1 MCKILRKIIAIIC
14 INRIFSLNLQRI
26 SVNLN
31 FDIVMKL
38 KTEHIDRTFWG
49 LFIALIVVA
58 IIALFSASSTLVY
71 MHHSALGP
79 IGQQMFYIVLGVIA
93 AYGIQFIPT
102 YWVRFGGYILLG
114 ISTLLLYSTM
124 IPGNPLVVTI
134 NGAARWVRIAGITF
148 QPSELAKLSL
158 IIVVADQLA
167 RIRNEADKTKYFYRT
182 LIIAAVV
189 MLPIMVS
196 NLSTAVLIGLIV
208 FCLWVL
214 ARIPWKYTLSV
225 VGIAVLVLGLGYAIV
240 EFGFVRP
247 GRQMHGPF
255 KRATT
260 WVARLDRHFV
270 DDGTSKYVLTDE
282 NIQEVYSS
290 VAIAR
295 GGTSPIGVLP
305 GNSKERDYLPLA
317 FADYIFAIIVEES
330 GLIGAGFLIFLYLAI
345 LFRACNVSSRYSD
358 MPAMLMTMGLA
369 LMITCQ
375 ALISMLVAVGL
386 GPVTG
391 QPLPLVSRG
400 GTSVLITSIYFGIMM
415 GVSREQN
422 ELRERVQ
429 ETIDSSLDDAP
440 IVTVE

>member
-1 MCKILRKIIAIIC
+1 MKKI
-14 INRIFSLNLQRI
+14 NWQ
-26 SVNLN
+26 
-31 FDIVMKL
+31 
-38 KTEHIDRTFWG
+38 HIDRTYWG
-49 LFIALIVVA
+49 LFIALIIVA

-71 MHHSALGP
+71 SHHSALGP
-79 IGQQMFYIVLGVIA
+79 IGQQMVFIVLGVIA
-93 AYGIQFIPT
+93 AFGIQFIPT
-102 YWVRFGGYILLG
+102 NWVRLGGYVLLG
-114 ISTLLLYSTM
+114 ISTLLVFSTM
-124 IPGNPLVVTI
+124 IPGNPLTVTV

-158 IIVVADQLA
+158 IIVIADQLA
-167 RIRNEADKTKYFYRT
+167 RIRTEEDKKKYFFRT

-189 MLPIMVS
+189 MLPIMAS
-196 NLSTAVLIGLIV
+196 NLSTAVLIGLII
-208 FCLWVL
+208 FCLWIL

-225 VGIAVLVLGLGYAIV
+225 VGIALLVLGLGYTIV

-260 WVARLDRHFV
+260 WVSRIDRHLV
-270 DDGTSKYVLTDE
+270 HSDESKYVLTDE
-282 NIQEVYSS
+282 NIQEVYSA

-295 GGTSPIGVLP
+295 GGSSPFGVLP

-317 FADYIFAIIVEES
+317 FADYIFAIFVEES
-330 GLIGAGFLIFLYLAI
+330 GIVGAAFLIFIYLAI

-391 QPLPLVSRG
+391 QPLPLISRG

-415 GVSREQN
+415 GVSREQLV
-422 ELRERVQ
+422 LRDRVQ
-429 ETIDSSLDDAP
+429 ETKEKSEEDVP
-440 IVTVE
+440 IVTLE

>member
-1 MCKILRKIIAIIC
+1 MKKP
-14 INRIFSLNLQRI
+14 NLA
-26 SVNLN
+26 N
-31 FDIVMKL
+31 
-38 KTEHIDRTFWG
+38 IDRTYWW
-49 LFIALIVVA
+49 LFALLIAVA

-71 MHHSALGP
+71 SHHSALGP
-79 IGQQMFYIVLGVIA
+79 IGQQMFFIVLGVIA
-93 AYGIQFIPT
+93 AFGIQYIPS
-102 YWVRFGGYILLG
+102 YWVRFGGYALLG
-114 ISTLLLYSTM
+114 LSTLLVYSTM

-167 RIRNEADKTKYFYRT
+167 RIRSEADKSKYFYRT
-182 LIIAAVV
+182 LIIAAIV
-189 MLPIMVS
+189 MLPIMAS
-196 NLSTAVLIGLIV
+196 NLSTAVLIGLII

-225 VGIAVLVLGLGYAIV
+225 VGIAIIALCLGYAIV

-247 GRQMHGPF
+247 GRPMHGPF

-260 WVARLDRHFV
+260 WVSRIDRHLQITN
-270 DDGTSKYVLTDE
+270 DQSPITNKYVLTDD
-282 NIQEVYSS
+282 NIQEVYAS

-295 GGTSPIGVLP
+295 GGASPLGVLP

-330 GLIGAGFLIFLYLAI
+330 GVLGAGFVIFLYLAI
-345 LFRACNVSSRYSD
+345 LFRACNISSRYSD

-391 QPLPLVSRG
+391 QPLPLISRG
-400 GTSVLITSIYFGIMM
+400 GTSVLITSVYFGILM
-415 GVSREQN
+415 GVSREQT
-422 ELRERVQ
+422 ELRERVNLTR
-429 ETIDSSLDDAP
+429 EESATDAP
-440 IVTVE
+440 IVTLE

>member
-1 MCKILRKIIAIIC
+1 MK
-14 INRIFSLNLQRI
+14 LNL
-26 SVNLN
+26 SN
-31 FDIVMKL
+31 
-38 KTEHIDRTFWG
+38 IDRTFWG
-49 LFIALIVVA
+49 LFITLIVVA

-71 MHHSALGP
+71 MQHTALGP
-79 IGQQMFYIVLGVIA
+79 IGQQIFFIVLGLIA
-93 AYGIQFIPT
+93 AFFIQFIPT
-102 YWVRFGGYILLG
+102 YWVRFGGYILL
-114 ISTLLLYSTM
+114 IVSTLLVYSTM

-167 RIRNEADKTKYFYRT
+167 RIRTEDDKRKYFYRT
-182 LIIAAVV
+182 LIISGLV
-189 MLPIMVS
+189 MLPIMAS

-208 FCLWVL
+208 FCLWIL

-225 VGIAVLVLGLGYAIV
+225 VGIAILVLGLGYAIV

-247 GRQMHGPF
+247 HREMHGPF

-260 WVARLDRHFV
+260 WVARIDRHFV
-270 DDGTSKYVLTDE
+270 DEGASKYQLTDE
-282 NIQEVYSS
+282 NIQEVYAA

-295 GGTSPIGVLP
+295 GGTTPVGVLP
-305 GNSKERDYLPLA
+305 GNSKERNYLPLA

-330 GLIGAGFLIFLYLAI
+330 GIIGAAFLIFLYLAI

-391 QPLPLVSRG
+391 QPLPLISRG

-415 GVSREQN
+415 GVSREQLV
-422 ELRERVQ
+422 LRERVN
-429 ETIDSSLDDAP
+429 ETTIESQDDAP
-440 IVTVE
+440 IVTLE

>member
-1 MCKILRKIIAIIC
+1 MKKIDF
-14 INRIFSLNLQRI
+14 NN
-26 SVNLN
+26 
-31 FDIVMKL
+31 
-38 KTEHIDRTFWG
+38 IDRTFWA
-49 LFIALIVVA
+49 LFLALIVVA

-79 IGQQMFYIVLGVIA
+79 IGQQMFFIILGIA
-93 AYGIQFIPT
+93 AAFGIQFLPT
-102 YWVRFGGYILLG
+102 YWVRIGGYALLVV
-114 ISTLLLYSTM
+114 STLLVFSTM

-158 IIVVADQLA
+158 IIVIADQLA
-167 RIRNEADKTKYFYRT
+167 RIRTEADKQKYFYRT

-189 MLPIMVS
+189 MLPIMAS
-196 NLSTAVLIGLIV
+196 NLSTAVLIGLII
-208 FCLWVL
+208 FCLWIL

-225 VGIAVLVLGLGYAIV
+225 LGIAIVVLGLGYAIV

-247 GRQMHGPF
+247 GRAMHGPF

-260 WVARLDRHFV
+260 WVARIDRHFEH
-270 DDGTSKYVLTDE
+270 DDSSKYVLTDE

-330 GLIGAGFLIFLYLAI
+330 GIVGAFGLIFIYLAI
-345 LFRACNVSSRYSD
+345 LFRACNISSRYND

-391 QPLPLVSRG
+391 QPLPLISRG

-415 GVSREQN
+415 AVSREQKELQNRVN
-422 ELRERVQ
+422 ETKE
-429 ETIDSSLDDAP
+429 ESLEDAP
-440 IVTVE
+440 IVTLE

>member
-1 MCKILRKIIAIIC
+1 MTKP
-14 INRIFSLNLQRI
+14 NLQ
-26 SVNLN
+26 N
-31 FDIVMKL
+31 
-38 KTEHIDRTFWG
+38 IDRTFWG
-49 LFIALIVVA
+49 LFIMLIAVA

-71 MHHSALGP
+71 SHHSALGP
-79 IGQQMFYIVLGVIA
+79 IGQQMFFIILGVA
-93 AYGIQFIPT
+93 AAFGIQYIPS
-102 YWVRFGGYILLG
+102 YWVRFGGYALLG
-114 ISTLLLYSTM
+114 ISTLLVYATM

-167 RIRNEADKTKYFYRT
+167 RIKTEDDKRKYFYRT
-182 LIIAAVV
+182 LIIAALV
-189 MLPIMVS
+189 MLPIMAS
-196 NLSTAVLIGLIV
+196 NLSTAILIGLII
-208 FCLWVL
+208 FCLWIL
-214 ARIPWKYTLSV
+214 ARIPWRYTMSV
-225 VGIAVLVLGLGYAIV
+225 VGIAVVLLGLGYAIV

-247 GRQMHGPF
+247 NRPMHGPF

-260 WVARLDRHFV
+260 WVSRLDRHFEPN
-270 DDGTSKYVLTDE
+270 DGSKYVLTDE
-282 NIQEVYSS
+282 NIQEVYAS

-295 GGTSPIGVLP
+295 GGASPLGVLP

-330 GLIGAGFLIFLYLAI
+330 GVLGAGFVIFLYLAI
-345 LFRACNVSSRYSD
+345 LFRACNISSRYSD

-391 QPLPLVSRG
+391 QPLPLISRG
-400 GTSVLITSIYFGIMM
+400 GTSVLITSIYFGILM
-415 GVSREQN
+415 GVSREQT
-422 ELRERVQ
+422 ELRARVN
-429 ETIDSSLDDAP
+429 ETREESAEDAP
-440 IVTVE
+440 IVTLE

>member
-1 MCKILRKIIAIIC
+1 
-14 INRIFSLNLQRI
+14 
-26 SVNLN
+26 
-31 FDIVMKL
+31 MKFEF
-38 KTEHIDRTFWG
+38 KNIDRTFWG
-49 LFIALIVVA
+49 LFITLIVVA
-58 IIALFSASSTLVY
+58 VIALFSASSTLVY

-79 IGQQMFYIVLGVIA
+79 IGQQMLFIVLGIA
-93 AYGIQFIPT
+93 AAFAIQFIPT
-102 YWVRFGGYILLG
+102 YWVRFCGYGLLVV
-114 ISTLLLYSTM
+114 SALLVYSTM

-167 RIRNEADKTKYFYRT
+167 RIRTEEDKRKYFYRT
-182 LIIAAVV
+182 LIIAGVV
-189 MLPIMVS
+189 MLPVMAS
-196 NLSTAVLIGLIV
+196 NLSTAVLIGLII
-208 FCLWVL
+208 FCLWIL

-225 VGIAVLVLGLGYAIV
+225 VGIALLVLGLGYSIV

-247 GRQMHGPF
+247 KREMHGPF

-260 WVARLDRHFV
+260 WVARIDRHFEH
-270 DDGTSKYVLTDE
+270 DGASKYELTDE
-282 NIQEVYSS
+282 NIQEVYSA

-330 GLIGAGFLIFLYLAI
+330 GVIGAGFLIFLYLAI

-391 QPLPLVSRG
+391 QPLPLISRG

-415 GVSREQN
+415 GVSREQM

-429 ETIDSSLDDAP
+429 ETIESSIDDAP
-440 IVTVE
+440 IVTIE

>member
-1 MCKILRKIIAIIC
+1 MPK
-14 INRIFSLNLQRI
+14 LNYK
-26 SVNLN
+26 N
-31 FDIVMKL
+31 
-38 KTEHIDRTFWG
+38 IDRTFWG
-49 LFIALIVVA
+49 LFILLIVVA

-71 MHHSALGP
+71 MKHSALGP
-79 IGQQMFYIVLGVIA
+79 IGQQMFFIVLGIA
-93 AYGIQFIPT
+93 AAFVIQFIPS
-102 YWVRFGGYILLG
+102 YWIRFGGYILLA
-114 ISTLLLYSTM
+114 ISTLLVYSTM
-124 IPGNPLVVTI
+124 IPHNPFVVSI

-167 RIRNEADKTKYFYRT
+167 RIRTEEDKWKYFLRT
-182 LIIAAVV
+182 LIITGVV
-189 MLPIMVS
+189 ALPIMAS
-196 NLSTAVLIGLIV
+196 NLSTAILICGIV

-225 VGIAVLVLGLGYAIV
+225 VGIAVVVLMLGYLLV
-240 EFGFVRP
+240 EFAFVRP
-247 GRQMHGPF
+247 GHEMHGPF

-260 WVARLDRHFV
+260 WVSRIDRHFAD
-270 DDGTSKYVLTDE
+270 DDGGSKYQLTDD
-282 NIQEVYSS
+282 NIQEVYAS

-295 GGTSPIGVLP
+295 GGTTPLGVFP

-330 GLIGAGFLIFLYLAI
+330 GVIGASFLIFLYLAI

-358 MPAMLMTMGLA
+358 MPAMLMVMGLA

-391 QPLPLVSRG
+391 QPLPLISRG
-400 GTSVLITSIYFGIMM
+400 GTSVLITS
-415 GVSREQN
+415 VS
-422 ELRERVQ
+422 
-429 ETIDSSLDDAP
+429 
-440 IVTVE
+440 

>member
-1 MCKILRKIIAIIC
+1 MNKP
-14 INRIFSLNLQRI
+14 NLK
-26 SVNLN
+26 N
-31 FDIVMKL
+31 
-38 KTEHIDRTFWG
+38 IDRTFWVIF
-49 LFIALIVVA
+49 LALIVVA
-58 IIALFSASSTLVY
+58 VIALFSASSTLVY
-71 MHHSALGP
+71 SNHSALGP
-79 IGQQMFYIVLGVIA
+79 IGQQIFYIVLGIAA

-102 YWVRFGGYILLG
+102 YWVRFGGYALLAL
-114 ISTLLLYSTM
+114 STLLVYSTM

-134 NGAARWVRIAGITF
+134 NGAARWVRIAEITF

-167 RIRNEADKTKYFYRT
+167 RIRTEEDKKKYFYRT
-182 LIIAAVV
+182 LILSGVV
-189 MLPIMVS
+189 MLPVMLS

-208 FCLWVL
+208 FFLWIL

-225 VGIAVLVLGLGYAIV
+225 VGIAVLVLALGYVIV
-240 EFGFVRP
+240 EFGFVRT
-247 GRQMHGPF
+247 GKEMHGPF

-260 WVARLDRHFV
+260 WVARIDRHFT
-270 DDGTSKYVLTDE
+270 DDGTSKYVQTDD
-282 NIQEVYSS
+282 NIQEFYSS

-295 GGTSPIGVLP
+295 GGTSPFGVLP

-330 GLIGAGFLIFLYLAI
+330 GIIGAGFLIFLYLAV

-358 MPAMLMTMGLA
+358 MPSMLMTMGLA

-375 ALISMLVAVGL
+375 ALISMLVAVGI

-400 GTSVLITSIYFGIMM
+400 GTSVLITAVYFGIMM
-415 GVSREQN
+415 GVSREQV
-422 ELRERVQ
+422 ELRERVK
-429 ETIDSSLDDAP
+429 ETKDSSIDDAP
-440 IVTVE
+440 VVTLE

>member
-1 MCKILRKIIAIIC
+1 MKRP
-14 INRIFSLNLQRI
+14 NLQ
-26 SVNLN
+26 N
-31 FDIVMKL
+31 
-38 KTEHIDRTFWG
+38 IDRTYWW
-49 LFIALIVVA
+49 LFALLIAVA

-71 MHHSALGP
+71 SHHSALGP
-79 IGQQMFYIVLGVIA
+79 IGQQMFFIVLGVIA
-93 AYGIQFIPT
+93 AFGIQYIPS
-102 YWVRFGGYILLG
+102 YWVRFGGYALLG
-114 ISTLLLYSTM
+114 ISTLLVYSTM

-167 RIRNEADKTKYFYRT
+167 RIKTESDKRKYFYRT
-182 LIIAAVV
+182 LIIAALV
-189 MLPIMVS
+189 MLPIMAS
-196 NLSTAVLIGLIV
+196 NLSTAVLIGLII
-208 FCLWVL
+208 FCLWIL
-214 ARIPWKYTLSV
+214 ARIPWRYTLSV
-225 VGIAVLVLGLGYAIV
+225 VGIAVLVLGMGYAIV

-247 GRQMHGPF
+247 NRPMHGPF

-260 WVARLDRHFV
+260 WVSRIDRHFEH
-270 DDGTSKYVLTDE
+270 DDGSKYVLTDE
-282 NIQEVYSS
+282 NIQEVYAS

-295 GGTSPIGVLP
+295 GGASPLGVLP

-330 GLIGAGFLIFLYLAI
+330 GVLGSGFVIFLYLAI
-345 LFRACNVSSRYSD
+345 LFRACNISSRYSD

-391 QPLPLVSRG
+391 QPLPLISRG
-400 GTSVLITSIYFGIMM
+400 GTSVLITSVYFGILM
-415 GVSREQN
+415 GVSREQK
-422 ELRERVQ
+422 ELRARVNVTR
-429 ETIDSSLDDAP
+429 EESAEDAP
-440 IVTVE
+440 IVTLE

>member
-1 MCKILRKIIAIIC
+1 MNK
-14 INRIFSLNLQRI
+14 LNLK
-26 SVNLN
+26 N
-31 FDIVMKL
+31 
-38 KTEHIDRTFWG
+38 IDRTFWVIF
-49 LFIALIVVA
+49 LALIVVA
-58 IIALFSASSTLVY
+58 VIALFSASSTLVY
-71 MHHSALGP
+71 SNHSALGP
-79 IGQQMFYIVLGVIA
+79 IGQQIFFIVLGLAA

-102 YWVRFGGYILLG
+102 YWVRFGGYILLVV
-114 ISTLLLYSTM
+114 STLLVYSTM

-167 RIRNEADKTKYFYRT
+167 RIRSEEDKKKYFYRT
-182 LIIAAVV
+182 LILSGVV
-189 MLPIMVS
+189 MLPIMLS
-196 NLSTAVLIGLIV
+196 NLSTAILIGLIV
-208 FCLWVL
+208 FFLWIL

-225 VGIAVLVLGLGYAIV
+225 VGIAILILALGYVVV
-240 EFGFVRP
+240 EFGFVRS
-247 GRQMHGPF
+247 GKEMHGPF

-260 WVARLDRHFV
+260 WVARIDRHFV
-270 DDGTSKYVLTDE
+270 DEGTSKYVQTDD
-282 NIQEVYSS
+282 NIQEFYSS

-295 GGTSPIGVLP
+295 GGTSPFGVLP

-317 FADYIFAIIVEES
+317 FADYIFAIFVEES
-330 GLIGAGFLIFLYLAI
+330 GIIGAGFLIFLYLAV

-375 ALISMLVAVGL
+375 ALISMLVAVGI

-400 GTSVLITSIYFGIMM
+400 GTSVLITAIYFGIMM
-415 GVSREQN
+415 GVSREQV
-422 ELRERVQ
+422 ELRERVK
-429 ETIDSSLDDAP
+429 ETKDSSIDDAP
-440 IVTVE
+440 IVTLE

>member
-1 MCKILRKIIAIIC
+1 
-14 INRIFSLNLQRI
+14 
-26 SVNLN
+26 
-31 FDIVMKL
+31 MKL
-38 KTEHIDRTFWG
+38 KLDHIDRTYWG
-49 LFIALIVVA
+49 LFVALIVVA

-71 MHHSALGP
+71 THHSALGP
-79 IGQQMFYIVLGVIA
+79 IGQQMFFIVLGVIA
-93 AYGIQFIPT
+93 AGVIQLIPT
-102 YWVRFGGYILLG
+102 HWIRFGGYILLG
-114 ISTLLLYSTM
+114 ISTLLVYSTM

-158 IIVVADQLA
+158 IIVIADQLA
-167 RIRNEADKTKYFYRT
+167 RIKNEADKKKYFYRT
-182 LIIAAVV
+182 LIIAGVV
-189 MLPIMVS
+189 MLPIMAS

-225 VGIAVLVLGLGYAIV
+225 VGIAVLVLGLGYSIV
-240 EFGFVRP
+240 EFGFVRQ
-247 GRQMHGPF
+247 GRTMGGPF

-260 WVARLDRHFV
+260 WVARIDRHFEH
-270 DDGTSKYVLTDE
+270 DEASKYVLTDE
-282 NIQEVYSS
+282 NIQEVYSA

-295 GGTSPIGVLP
+295 GGSSPIGVLP

-330 GLIGAGFLIFLYLAI
+330 GVVGAAFLIFLYLAI

-415 GVSREQN
+415 GVSREQLILRDRVN
-422 ELRERVQ
+422 EIKVES
-429 ETIDSSLDDAP
+429 EEDAP
-440 IVTVE
+440 IVTLE

>member
-1 MCKILRKIIAIIC
+1 MKK
-14 INRIFSLNLQRI
+14 
-26 SVNLN
+26 
-31 FDIVMKL
+31 FDL
-38 KTEHIDRTFWG
+38 TNIDRTFWG
-49 LFIALIVVA
+49 LFLTLIVVA

-79 IGQQMFYIVLGVIA
+79 IGQQMFFIVLGIIA
-93 AYGIQFIPT
+93 AFGIQYIPS
-102 YWVRFGGYILLG
+102 YWVRFGGYILLA
-114 ISTLLLYSTM
+114 ISTLLVYSTM

-167 RIRNEADKTKYFYRT
+167 RIHTEDDKRKYFFRT
-182 LIIAAVV
+182 LIIAAAV
-189 MLPIMVS
+189 MLPIMAS
-196 NLSTAVLIGLIV
+196 NLSTAVLVGLII
-208 FCLWVL
+208 FCLWIL

-240 EFGFVRP
+240 EFAFVRP

-260 WVARLDRHFV
+260 WVSRIDRHFEH
-270 DDGTSKYVLTDE
+270 DGASKYVLTDE
-282 NIQEVYSS
+282 NIQEVYAS

-295 GGTSPIGVLP
+295 GGASPVGVLP

-330 GLIGAGFLIFLYLAI
+330 GVIGAAFLIFIYLAI

-391 QPLPLVSRG
+391 QPLPLISRG
-400 GTSVLITSIYFGIMM
+400 GTSVLITSVYFGIMM
-415 GVSREQN
+415 GVSREQA
-422 ELRERVQ
+422 ELRERVN
-429 ETIDSSLDDAP
+429 ETKVESAEEAP
-440 IVTVE
+440 IVNLE

>member
-1 MCKILRKIIAIIC
+1 MKKP
-14 INRIFSLNLQRI
+14 NLA
-26 SVNLN
+26 N
-31 FDIVMKL
+31 
-38 KTEHIDRTFWG
+38 IDRTYWW
-49 LFIALIVVA
+49 LFALLIAVA

-71 MHHSALGP
+71 SHHSALGP
-79 IGQQMFYIVLGVIA
+79 IGQQMFFIVLGVIA
-93 AYGIQFIPT
+93 AFGIQYIPS
-102 YWVRFGGYILLG
+102 YWVRFGGYVLLG
-114 ISTLLLYSTM
+114 ISTLLVYSTM

-167 RIRNEADKTKYFYRT
+167 RIKSEADKSKYFYRT
-182 LIIAAVV
+182 LIIAAIV
-189 MLPIMVS
+189 MFPIMAS
-196 NLSTAVLIGLIV
+196 NLSTAVLIGLII

-225 VGIAVLVLGLGYAIV
+225 VGIAIVALCLGYAIV

-247 GRQMHGPF
+247 NRPMHGPF

-260 WVARLDRHFV
+260 WVSRIDRHLNLSN
-270 DDGTSKYVLTDE
+270 DHGSADRQKSQMTNNKYILTDE
-282 NIQEVYSS
+282 NIQEVYAS

-295 GGTSPIGVLP
+295 GGASPLGVLP

-330 GLIGAGFLIFLYLAI
+330 GVLGSGFVIFLYLAI
-345 LFRACNVSSRYSD
+345 LFRACNISSRYSD

-391 QPLPLVSRG
+391 QPLPLISRG
-400 GTSVLITSIYFGIMM
+400 GTSVLITSIYFGILM
-415 GVSREQN
+415 GVSREQT
-422 ELRERVQ
+422 ELRERVNTTR
-429 ETIDSSLDDAP
+429 EESAEDAP
-440 IVTVE
+440 IVTLE

>member
-1 MCKILRKIIAIIC
+1 MK
-14 INRIFSLNLQRI
+14 F
-26 SVNLN
+26 N
-31 FDIVMKL
+31 FQ
-38 KTEHIDRTFWG
+38 HIDRTFWG

-58 IIALFSASSTLVY
+58 VIALFSASSTLVY
-71 MHHSALGP
+71 MHNTALGP
-79 IGQQMFYIVLGVIA
+79 IGQQIFFIVLGILA
-93 AYGIQFIPT
+93 AAVIQFIPT
-102 YWVRFGGYILLG
+102 YWVRFGGYFLLAV
-114 ISTLLLYSTM
+114 STLLVYSTM

-134 NGAARWVRIAGITF
+134 NGAARWVRIAGLTF

-158 IIVVADQLA
+158 IIVIADQLA
-167 RIRNEADKTKYFYRT
+167 RIRTEDDKRKYFYRT
-182 LIIAAVV
+182 LIIAGAV
-189 MLPIMVS
+189 MLPIMAS

-208 FCLWVL
+208 FCLWIL
-214 ARIPWKYTLSV
+214 ARIPWKYTLSI
-225 VGIAVLVLGLGYAIV
+225 VGIAVVALVLGYAIV

-247 GRQMHGPF
+247 KREMHGPF

-260 WVARLDRHFV
+260 WVARIDRHFEH
-270 DDGTSKYVLTDE
+270 DDVSKYVLTDD
-282 NIQEVYSS
+282 NIQEVYAA

-295 GGTSPIGVLP
+295 GGTSPVGVLP

-330 GLIGAGFLIFLYLAI
+330 GIIGAGFLIFLYLAI

-391 QPLPLVSRG
+391 QPLPLISRG

-415 GVSREQN
+415 GVSREQI
-422 ELRERVQ
+422 ELRDRVN
-429 ETIDSSLDDAP
+429 ETIETSMDDVP

>member
-1 MCKILRKIIAIIC
+1 MKK
-14 INRIFSLNLQRI
+14 LNLQ
-26 SVNLN
+26 N
-31 FDIVMKL
+31 
-38 KTEHIDRTFWG
+38 IDRTFWG
-49 LFIALIVVA
+49 LFIALIIVA

-79 IGQQMFYIVLGVIA
+79 IGQQMFFIVLGIIA
-93 AYGIQFIPT
+93 AFLIQYVPT

-114 ISTLLLYSTM
+114 ISTLLVFSTM
-124 IPGNPLVVTI
+124 IPGNPMVVSI

-167 RIRNEADKTKYFYRT
+167 RIHSEEDKKKYFYRT
-182 LIIAAVV
+182 LIISGIV
-189 MLPIMVS
+189 MLPIMAS

-208 FCLWVL
+208 FFLWIL

-225 VGIAVLVLGLGYAIV
+225 IGIAVLVLGLGYAIV
-240 EFGFVRP
+240 EFAFVRP
-247 GRQMHGPF
+247 HREMHGPF

-260 WVARLDRHFV
+260 WVARIDRHFA
-270 DDGTSKYVLTDE
+270 DDGKDKYTLTDE
-282 NIQEVYSS
+282 NIQEVYAS

-295 GGTSPIGVLP
+295 GGATPFGVFP

-330 GLIGAGFLIFLYLAI
+330 GFIGAFALIFLYLAI

-391 QPLPLVSRG
+391 QPLPLISRG
-400 GTSVLITSIYFGIMM
+400 GTSVLITSIYFGIIM
-415 GVSREQN
+415 GVSREQIQ
-422 ELRERVQ
+422 LRERVN
-429 ETIDSSLDDAP
+429 ETIEESLDEAP
-440 IVTVE
+440 IVTLE

>member
-1 MCKILRKIIAIIC
+1 MKKP
-14 INRIFSLNLQRI
+14 NLA
-26 SVNLN
+26 N
-31 FDIVMKL
+31 
-38 KTEHIDRTFWG
+38 IDRTYWW
-49 LFIALIVVA
+49 LFALLIAVA

-71 MHHSALGP
+71 SHHSALGP
-79 IGQQMFYIVLGVIA
+79 IGQQMFFIVLGVIA
-93 AYGIQFIPT
+93 AFGIQYIPS
-102 YWVRFGGYILLG
+102 YWVRFGGYALLG
-114 ISTLLLYSTM
+114 LSTLLVYSTM

-167 RIRNEADKTKYFYRT
+167 RIKSEADKSKYFYRT
-182 LIIAAVV
+182 LIIAAIV
-189 MLPIMVS
+189 MLPIMAS
-196 NLSTAVLIGLIV
+196 NLSTAVLIGLII

-225 VGIAVLVLGLGYAIV
+225 VGIAIVALCLGYAIV

-247 GRQMHGPF
+247 GRPMHGPF

-260 WVARLDRHFV
+260 WVSRIDRHLSISN
-270 DDGTSKYVLTDE
+270 DQSSIINPKYILSDE
-282 NIQEVYSS
+282 NIQEVYAS

-295 GGTSPIGVLP
+295 GGASPLGVLP

-330 GLIGAGFLIFLYLAI
+330 GVLGSGFVIFLYLAI
-345 LFRACNVSSRYSD
+345 LFRACNISSRYSD

-391 QPLPLVSRG
+391 QPLPLISRG
-400 GTSVLITSIYFGIMM
+400 GTSVLITSIYFGILM
-415 GVSREQN
+415 GVSREQT
-422 ELRERVQ
+422 ELRERVNTTR
-429 ETIDSSLDDAP
+429 EESAEDAP
-440 IVTVE
+440 IVTLE

>member
-1 MCKILRKIIAIIC
+1 MKKP
-14 INRIFSLNLQRI
+14 NLA
-26 SVNLN
+26 N
-31 FDIVMKL
+31 
-38 KTEHIDRTFWG
+38 IDRTYWW
-49 LFIALIVVA
+49 LFALLIAVA

-71 MHHSALGP
+71 SHHSALGP
-79 IGQQMFYIVLGVIA
+79 IGQQMFFIVLGVIA
-93 AYGIQFIPT
+93 AFGIQYIPS
-102 YWVRFGGYILLG
+102 YWVRFGGYALLG
-114 ISTLLLYSTM
+114 LSTLLVYSTM

-167 RIRNEADKTKYFYRT
+167 RIRSEADKSKYFYRT
-182 LIIAAVV
+182 LIIAAIV
-189 MLPIMVS
+189 MLPIMAS
-196 NLSTAVLIGLIV
+196 NLSTAVLIGLII

-214 ARIPWKYTLSV
+214 ARIPWRYTLSV
-225 VGIAVLVLGLGYAIV
+225 VGIVIIALCLGYAIV

-247 GRQMHGPF
+247 GRPMHGPF

-260 WVARLDRHFV
+260 WVSRIDRHLNITSNPLTSNPLTP
-270 DDGTSKYVLTDE
+270 DSKYVLTDE
-282 NIQEVYSS
+282 NIQEVYAS

-295 GGTSPIGVLP
+295 GGASPLGVLP

-330 GLIGAGFLIFLYLAI
+330 GVLGAGFVIFLYLAI
-345 LFRACNVSSRYSD
+345 LFRACNISSRYSD

-391 QPLPLVSRG
+391 QPLPLISRG
-400 GTSVLITSIYFGIMM
+400 GTSVLITSIYFGILM
-415 GVSREQN
+415 GVSREQT
-422 ELRERVQ
+422 ELRERVNLTR
-429 ETIDSSLDDAP
+429 EESATDAP
-440 IVTVE
+440 IVTLE

>member
-1 MCKILRKIIAIIC
+1 MSR
-14 INRIFSLNLQRI
+14 FNLQ
-26 SVNLN
+26 
-31 FDIVMKL
+31 
-38 KTEHIDRTFWG
+38 HIDRTFWG
-49 LFIALIVVA
+49 LYIALIVVA
-58 IIALFSASSTLVY
+58 VIALFSASSTLVY

-79 IGQQMFYIVLGVIA
+79 IGQQMFFIVMGVIA
-93 AYGIQFIPT
+93 AFGIQYIPS
-102 YWVRFGGYILLG
+102 YWVRFGGYVLLAV
-114 ISTLLLYSTM
+114 STLLVYSTM

-134 NGAARWVRIAGITF
+134 NGAARWIRIAGITF
-148 QPSELAKLSL
+148 QPSELSKLSL
-158 IIVVADQLA
+158 IIVIADQLA
-167 RIRNEADKTKYFYRT
+167 RIRTEEDKRKYFFRT

-189 MLPIMVS
+189 MLPVMAS

-208 FCLWVL
+208 FCLWIL
-214 ARIPWKYTLSV
+214 ARIPWKYTMSV
-225 VGIAVLVLGLGYAIV
+225 VGIAAVALVLGYMVV
-240 EFGFVRP
+240 EFAFVRP
-247 GRQMHGPF
+247 GVKMDGPF
-255 KRATT
+255 KRATV
-260 WVARLDRHFV
+260 WVSRIDRHFT
-270 DDGTSKYVLTDE
+270 DDGADKYTLTDD

-330 GLIGAGFLIFLYLAI
+330 GIVGAAFLIFLYLAI

-391 QPLPLVSRG
+391 QPLPLISRG

-415 GVSREQN
+415 GVSREQM
-422 ELRERVQ
+422 ELRERVN
-429 ETIDSSLDDAP
+429 ETIEQSQDEAP
-440 IVTVE
+440 VVTLE

>member
-1 MCKILRKIIAIIC
+1 M
-14 INRIFSLNLQRI
+14 NR
-26 SVNLN
+26 
-31 FDIVMKL
+31 FDL
-38 KTEHIDRTFWG
+38 KNIDRTFWG
-49 LFIALIVVA
+49 LFITLIAVA

-79 IGQQMFYIVLGVIA
+79 IGQQMFFIILGIA
-93 AYGIQFIPT
+93 AAFVIQFIPT
-102 YWVRFGGYILLG
+102 YWIRFCGYGLLAV
-114 ISTLLLYSTM
+114 SALLVYSTM

-134 NGAARWVRIAGITF
+134 NGAARWIRIAGITF

-167 RIRNEADKTKYFYRT
+167 RIRTEEDKKKYFYRT
-182 LIIAAVV
+182 LLITAAVI
-189 MLPIMVS
+189 LPIMAS
-196 NLSTAVLIGLIV
+196 NLSTAVLIGLII
-208 FCLWVL
+208 FCLWIL
-214 ARIPWKYTLSV
+214 ARIPWKYTLSI
-225 VGIAVLVLGLGYAIV
+225 VGIAVVVLGLGYAIV

-247 GRQMHGPF
+247 KREMHGPF

-260 WVARLDRHFV
+260 WVSRIDRHFV
-270 DDGTSKYVLTDE
+270 ENETSKYELTDD
-282 NIQEVYSS
+282 NIQEVYSA

-295 GGTSPIGVLP
+295 GGTSPLGVLP

-330 GLIGAGFLIFLYLAI
+330 GVIGAGFLIFLYLAI

-391 QPLPLVSRG
+391 QPLPLISRG
-400 GTSVLITSIYFGIMM
+400 GTSVLITSVYFGIMM
-415 GVSREQN
+415 GVSREQLG
-422 ELRERVQ
+422 LRERVQ
-429 ETIDSSLDDAP
+429 ETIDASHDDAP
-440 IVTVE
+440 IVTLE

>member
-1 MCKILRKIIAIIC
+1 MKKIDF
-14 INRIFSLNLQRI
+14 NN
-26 SVNLN
+26 
-31 FDIVMKL
+31 
-38 KTEHIDRTFWG
+38 IDRTFWA
-49 LFIALIVVA
+49 LFLALIVVA

-79 IGQQMFYIVLGVIA
+79 IGQQMFFIILGIA
-93 AYGIQFIPT
+93 AAFGIQFLPT
-102 YWVRFGGYILLG
+102 YWVRIGGYALLVV
-114 ISTLLLYSTM
+114 STLLVFSTM

-158 IIVVADQLA
+158 IIVIADQLA
-167 RIRNEADKTKYFYRT
+167 RIRTEADKQKYFYRT

-189 MLPIMVS
+189 MLPIMAS
-196 NLSTAVLIGLIV
+196 NLSTAVLIGLII
-208 FCLWVL
+208 FCLWIL

-225 VGIAVLVLGLGYAIV
+225 LGIAIVVLGLGYAIV

-247 GRQMHGPF
+247 GRAMHGPF

-260 WVARLDRHFV
+260 WVARIDRHFEH
-270 DDGTSKYVLTDE
+270 DDASKYVLTDE

-295 GGTSPIGVLP
+295 GGTSPVGVLP

-330 GLIGAGFLIFLYLAI
+330 GIVGAFGLIFIYLAI
-345 LFRACNVSSRYSD
+345 LFRACNISSRYND

-391 QPLPLVSRG
+391 QPLPLISRG

-415 GVSREQN
+415 AVSREQKELQNRVN
-422 ELRERVQ
+422 ETKE
-429 ETIDSSLDDAP
+429 ESLEDAP
-440 IVTVE
+440 IVTLE

>member
-1 MCKILRKIIAIIC
+1 MKKP
-14 INRIFSLNLQRI
+14 NLA
-26 SVNLN
+26 N
-31 FDIVMKL
+31 
-38 KTEHIDRTFWG
+38 IDRTYWW
-49 LFIALIVVA
+49 LFALLIAVA

-71 MHHSALGP
+71 SHHSALGP
-79 IGQQMFYIVLGVIA
+79 IGQQMFFIVLGVIA
-93 AYGIQFIPT
+93 AFGIQYIPS
-102 YWVRFGGYILLG
+102 YWVRFGGYALLG
-114 ISTLLLYSTM
+114 LSTLLVYSTM

-167 RIRNEADKTKYFYRT
+167 RIKSEADKSKYFYRT
-182 LIIAAVV
+182 LIIAAIV
-189 MLPIMVS
+189 MLPIMAS
-196 NLSTAVLIGLIV
+196 NLSTAVLIGLII

-225 VGIAVLVLGLGYAIV
+225 VSIAIVALCLGYAIV

-247 GRQMHGPF
+247 NRPMHGPF

-260 WVARLDRHFV
+260 WVSRIDRHLSISN
-270 DDGTSKYVLTDE
+270 DQSSITNPKYILTDE
-282 NIQEVYSS
+282 NIQEVYAS

-295 GGTSPIGVLP
+295 GGASPLGVLP

-330 GLIGAGFLIFLYLAI
+330 GVLGSGFVIFLYLAI
-345 LFRACNVSSRYSD
+345 LFRACNISSRYSD

-391 QPLPLVSRG
+391 QPLPLISRG
-400 GTSVLITSIYFGIMM
+400 GTSVLITSIYFGILM
-415 GVSREQN
+415 GVSREQT
-422 ELRERVQ
+422 ELRERVNTTR
-429 ETIDSSLDDAP
+429 EESAEDAP
-440 IVTVE
+440 IVTLE

>member
-1 MCKILRKIIAIIC
+1 MKKIDF
-14 INRIFSLNLQRI
+14 NN
-26 SVNLN
+26 
-31 FDIVMKL
+31 
-38 KTEHIDRTFWG
+38 IDRTFWA
-49 LFIALIVVA
+49 LFLALIVVA

-79 IGQQMFYIVLGVIA
+79 IGQQMFFIILGIA
-93 AYGIQFIPT
+93 AAFGIQFLPT
-102 YWVRFGGYILLG
+102 YWVRIGGYALLVV
-114 ISTLLLYSTM
+114 STLLVFSTM

-158 IIVVADQLA
+158 IIVIADQLA
-167 RIRNEADKTKYFYRT
+167 RIRTEADKQKYFYRT

-189 MLPIMVS
+189 MLPIMAS
-196 NLSTAVLIGLIV
+196 NLSTAVLIGLII
-208 FCLWVL
+208 FCLWIL

-225 VGIAVLVLGLGYAIV
+225 LGIAIVVLGLGYAIV

-247 GRQMHGPF
+247 GRAMHGPF

-260 WVARLDRHFV
+260 WVARIDRHFEH
-270 DDGTSKYVLTDE
+270 DDASKYVLTDE

-330 GLIGAGFLIFLYLAI
+330 GIIGAFGLIFIYLAI
-345 LFRACNVSSRYSD
+345 LFRACNISSRYND

-391 QPLPLVSRG
+391 QPLPLISRG
-400 GTSVLITSIYFGIMM
+400 GTSVLITSIYFCIIMA
-415 GVSREQN
+415 VSREQKELQNRVN
-422 ELRERVQ
+422 ETKE
-429 ETIDSSLDDAP
+429 ESLEDAP
-440 IVTVE
+440 IVTLE

>member
-1 MCKILRKIIAIIC
+1 
-14 INRIFSLNLQRI
+14 
-26 SVNLN
+26 
-31 FDIVMKL
+31 MKL
-38 KTEHIDRTFWG
+38 DFTHIDKTFWG
-49 LFIALIVVA
+49 LYILLIIVA

-79 IGQQMFYIVLGVIA
+79 IGQQMFFIVLGILA
-93 AYGIQFIPT
+93 AFGIQYIPS
-102 YWVRFGGYILLG
+102 YWVRFGGYALLVL
-114 ISTLLLYSTM
+114 STLLVYSTM
-124 IPGNPLVVTI
+124 IPGNPLVVSI

-167 RIRNEADKTKYFYRT
+167 RIRSEADKTKYFYRT
-182 LIIAAVV
+182 LVMAAVV
-189 MLPIMVS
+189 MLPVMAS
-196 NLSTAVLIGLIV
+196 NLSTALLIGLIV
-208 FCLWVL
+208 FCLWIL

-225 VGIAVLVLGLGYAIV
+225 VGIAIVALVLGYCIV
-240 EFGFVRP
+240 EFAFVRQK
-247 GRQMHGPF
+247 REMHGPF
-255 KRATT
+255 ARATT
-260 WVARLDRHFV
+260 WVSRIDRHLQISN
-270 DDGTSKYVLTDE
+270 DKSSTTNAQYILTDD

-295 GGTSPIGVLP
+295 GGVSPIGVLP

-330 GLIGAGFLIFLYLAI
+330 GIVGAGFLIFLYLAI

-358 MPAMLMTMGLA
+358 MPAMLMVMGLA

-391 QPLPLVSRG
+391 QPLPLISRG

-415 GVSREQN
+415 GVSREQLS
-422 ELRERVQ
+422 LREREQ
-429 ETIDSSLDDAP
+429 KTIEESRDDAP
-440 IVTVE
+440 VVTIE

>member
-1 MCKILRKIIAIIC
+1 
-14 INRIFSLNLQRI
+14 
-26 SVNLN
+26 
-31 FDIVMKL
+31 MKL
-38 KTEHIDRTFWG
+38 KLDNIDKSFWV
-49 LFIALIVVA
+49 LFLILIAVA

-71 MHHSALGP
+71 SRGSVLGP
-79 IGQQMFYIVLGVIA
+79 IGSQMFFIVLGIA
-93 AYGIQFIPT
+93 AAYLIQFIPS
-102 YWVRFGGYILLG
+102 YWVRFGGYALLG
-114 ISTLLLYSTM
+114 ISTLLVYSTM

-167 RIRNEADKTKYFYRT
+167 RIRTEADKAKYFYRT
-182 LIIAAVV
+182 LIISAIV
-189 MLPIMVS
+189 MLPVLTS

-208 FCLWVL
+208 FCLWIL
-214 ARIPWKYTLSV
+214 ARIPWRYTLSV
-225 VGIAVLVLGLGYAIV
+225 VGIALIALVLGYAIV

-247 GRQMHGPF
+247 GRPMHGPF

-260 WVARLDRHFV
+260 WVSRIDRHFEH
-270 DDGTSKYVLTDE
+270 DDGSKYVLNDE
-282 NIQEVYSS
+282 NIQEVYAS

-295 GGTSPIGVLP
+295 GGASPLGVLP

-330 GLIGAGFLIFLYLAI
+330 GVLGAAFLIFIYLAI

-391 QPLPLVSRG
+391 QPLPLISRG

-415 GVSREQN
+415 GVSREQK
-422 ELRERVQ
+422 ELREREQ
-429 ETIDSSLDDAP
+429 LTRTSSFDDAP
-440 IVTVE
+440 IVTLE

>member
-1 MCKILRKIIAIIC
+1 MK
-14 INRIFSLNLQRI
+14 
-26 SVNLN
+26 
-31 FDIVMKL
+31 FDFKN
-38 KTEHIDRTFWG
+38 IDRTFWG
-49 LFIALIVVA
+49 LYIILIIVA

-79 IGQQMFYIVLGVIA
+79 IGQQMLFIVLGIVA
-93 AYGIQFIPT
+93 AFGIQYIPS
-102 YWVRFGGYILLG
+102 YWVRFGGYALLA
-114 ISTLLLYSTM
+114 ISTLLVYSTM
-124 IPGNPLVVTI
+124 IPHNPLVVTI

-158 IIVVADQLA
+158 IIVIADQLA
-167 RIRNEADKTKYFYRT
+167 RIRTEEDKRKYFYRT
-182 LIIAAVV
+182 LIISAIV
-189 MLPIMVS
+189 MLPVMAS
-196 NLSTAVLIGLIV
+196 NLSTAVLIGLII
-208 FCLWVL
+208 FCLWIL

-225 VGIAVLVLGLGYAIV
+225 IGIAVVALALGYCIV

-247 GRQMHGPF
+247 KREMHGPF

-260 WVARLDRHFV
+260 WVGRIDRHFV
-270 DDGTSKYVLTDE
+270 DDGASKYELTDD
-282 NIQEVYSS
+282 NIQEVYSA

-295 GGTSPIGVLP
+295 GGASPFGVLP

-330 GLIGAGFLIFLYLAI
+330 GIAGAAFLIFIYLAI
-345 LFRACNVSSRYSD
+345 LFRACNISSRYSD

-391 QPLPLVSRG
+391 QPLPLISRG

-415 GVSREQN
+415 GVSREQI
-422 ELRERVQ
+422 ELRNRVN
-429 ETIDSSLDDAP
+429 ESLEESLDDAP
-440 IVTVE
+440 IVTLE